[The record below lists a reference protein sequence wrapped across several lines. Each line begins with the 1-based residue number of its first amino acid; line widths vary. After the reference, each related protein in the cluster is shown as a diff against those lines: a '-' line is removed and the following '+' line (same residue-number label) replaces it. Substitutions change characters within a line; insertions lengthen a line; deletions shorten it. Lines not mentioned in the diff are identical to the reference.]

1 MVVPKY
7 RNAPQLQECSTATG
21 MLHSYRNV
29 SMFYEYFIG
38 QGMFFKLN
46 KIPLIWARLQ
56 ECYFKMLTLLHKIHE
71 VNKKNMVV
79 FRDRCCQAHPRA
91 ATPVRPWIHPQ
102 G

>member
-1 MVVPKY
+1 
-7 RNAPQLQECSTATG
+7 
-21 MLHSYRNV
+21 
-29 SMFYEYFIG
+29 MFYEYFIG

-71 VNKKNMVV
+71 VNKKKTWLYSETAVAKHIQGQQLLS
-79 FRDRCCQAHPRA
+79 DRGFIHRA
-91 ATPVRPWIHPQ
+91 SSVHT